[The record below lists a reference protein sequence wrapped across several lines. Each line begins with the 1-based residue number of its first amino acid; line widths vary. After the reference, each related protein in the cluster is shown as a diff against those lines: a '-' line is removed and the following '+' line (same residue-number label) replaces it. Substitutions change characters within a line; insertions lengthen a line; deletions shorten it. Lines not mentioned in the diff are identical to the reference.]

1 MNFICNLFSIEV
13 DLKKKKKKVY
23 HPLLHSL
30 LTHPFAIYPIYFAW
44 NSHPLN
50 SLKVFVCESV
60 LTLVSIFNKTCL
72 TLFSLSQSPWTP
84 HIIILL

>member
-1 MNFICNLFSIEV
+1 MNLICNVFPVEIDKEI
-13 DLKKKKKKVY
+13 Y
-23 HPLLHSL
+23 HPRSRSWLAF
-30 LTHPFAIYPIYFAW
+30 PFAIYPIFFAW
-44 NSHPLN
+44 NNHPLN
-50 SLKVFVCESV
+50 SLKVFVCESA

>member
-1 MNFICNLFSIEV
+1 MNLICNLFPTEMGKEI
-13 DLKKKKKKVY
+13 Y
-23 HPLLHSL
+23 HPLSQSWL
-30 LTHPFAIYPIYFAW
+30 PFPFTIYPISFAW

-84 HIIILL
+84 HIITLL